1 MSNKRLEEWRVA
13 EWSGVW
19 WGERSESESARQE
32 VLSSVG
38 APPRRPGRES
48 FTRGP
53 GLDVASASSGQSHVP
68 AFPGPTRPTSQFRR
82 KPSQSG
88 VMSGQENFL

>member
-13 EWSGVW
+13 EWGGVG

-38 APPRRPGRES
+38 APLAVPDVSHSPA
-48 FTRGP
+48 
-53 GLDVASASSGQSHVP
+53 GLA
-68 AFPGPTRPTSQFRR
+68 
-82 KPSQSG
+82 
-88 VMSGQENFL
+88 